1 MKLPV
6 EGLTAAEATH
16 QVRPAMQLAL
26 LNKEKPLNTILTL
39 FLFTSFFC
47 FVGGHLRLPAE
58 LSLFWPIN
66 ALLTSIFVRLP
77 WLHRPRYYLVC
88 YGAMVFNDALFSGW
102 ALPAFTIN
110 GANILFILVTVSML
124 IQRAAPLNASG
135 RIKNALTIFPACLLA
150 SLACASWGAL
160 AQELLFREGFL
171 TAWSDWLSEQFST
184 GVLLLPLLLTLPRRA
199 ELLAALRQWRKCA
212 LALALICSICAAA
225 LIGGGGSLSF
235 PVPALIWCAISY
247 PLWLTSALTLLNGIT
262 EIILVVHNVMNIQ
275 GADSLLPPSH
285 LTSARLG
292 VATVAISPLI
302 VAVSMD
308 AIRQLNR
315 QLALRANHDFLT
327 GLLTRSGLYARLEQ
341 MKETG
346 ALRDRQMGVLLI
358 DIDYF
363 KAIND
368 NYGHDAGDAVLQE
381 VAQRMQQSVG
391 DAGLVC
397 RFGGEEFL
405 VLLFDLTDAQ
415 FVQKAEAIRR
425 RVMQQKIML
434 RGNAAAVTVSI
445 GVSSGTL
452 DHAHICDDF
461 NRLVSAAD
469 KQLFVS
475 KRNGRNQTTPGPE
488 KDNLINDALTWPR
501 Q

>member
-1 MKLPV
+1 MLPV
-6 EGLTAAEATH
+6 ESLTAAGATH

-26 LNKEKPLNTILTL
+26 LNKDKPLKSSLTL
-39 FLFTSFFC
+39 FLFTTLFC

-66 ALLTSIFVRLP
+66 ALLTGIFVRCP
-77 WLHRPRYYLVC
+77 WLHRLRYYLVC
-88 YGAMVFNDALFSGW
+88 YGAMVFNDMLFSGW

-110 GANILFILVTVSML
+110 GANILFILVAASML
-124 IQRAAPLNASG
+124 IQRADPLNAS
-135 RIKNALTIFPACLLA
+135 RRVRNALTIFPACLLA
-150 SLACASWGAL
+150 SIACASWGAL
-160 AQELLFREGFL
+160 AQGLLFRAGFL

-184 GVLLLPLLLTLPRRA
+184 GVLLLPFLLTLPRRSD
-199 ELLAALRQWRKCA
+199 LLAARRRWQKCAPA
-212 LALALICSICAAA
+212 LALLLSVCAAA

-235 PVPALIWCAISY
+235 PVPALIWCAISF
-247 PLWLTSALTLLNGIT
+247 PLWLTSGLTLLTGIT
-262 EIILVVHNVMNIQ
+262 EIILVVRNVMNIQ
-275 GADSLLPPSH
+275 GDDSLLPLSH

-315 QLALRANHDFLT
+315 QLTLRANHDFLT
-327 GLLTRSGLYARLEQ
+327 RQLTRSGLYERLEQ
-341 MKETG
+341 MKQAG
-346 ALRDRQMGVLLI
+346 ALRNRHIGVLLI

-381 VAQRMQQSVG
+381 VAQRMQQNVG
-391 DAGLVC
+391 EGGLVC

-405 VLLFDLTDAQ
+405 VLLFDLTDRQ
-415 FVQKAEAIRR
+415 LLQKAEAIRR
-425 RVMQQKIML
+425 CVMQQKIML
-434 RGNAAAVTVSI
+434 RGGAAAVTVSI

-452 DHAHICDDF
+452 DHTNICDDF

-475 KRNGRNQTTPGPE
+475 KRNGRNQTTPTPE
-488 KDNLINDALTWPR
+488 SINLMSDALT
-501 Q
+501 